1 MVVEKT
7 TLVNMILNEEGI
19 DISKNVRIGYFSQS
33 MDILDENKTILE
45 NVMEKKAF
53 IMKVLQGLF

>member
-1 MVVEKT
+1 
-7 TLVNMILNEEGI
+7 MILNEEGI